1 MSSTAPIVV
10 VTEPEFRRAEA
21 VFASSPLTCVA
32 APPVEADLVQA
43 IRAAGA
49 QHAVLGPFVYKDS
62 LYAAFQ
68 PGAVLARYGVGHD
81 GIDKARATRAGL
93 FCTNTPGVLH
103 QSVAEL
109 TLLLILAAA
118 RHLEQ
123 VTRSMRARQ
132 WAPRPG
138 VELRGKTLALVGC
151 GTIGRATAHI
161 AKAGFGM
168 RVVGYRRSGGPSTGD
183 EGFDT
188 ITSDFADAVRG
199 ADYVSL
205 HIPASSA
212 NMGFIDRDRLSLFE
226 KHAWLINTARGAVV
240 DERALYDA
248 LAAERIGGAA
258 IDVYD
263 REPYE
268 PAEAGKDLRT
278 LSNVIVVPHIGSNT
292 AEANIRMAE
301 RALRNIT
308 LAERG
313 EFAQM
318 DLLNPDVLAGPAPR

>member
-1 MSSTAPIVV
+1 MSSSAPVVV

-21 VFASSPLTCVA
+21 VFTSSPLTCVA
-32 APPVEADLVQA
+32 APPVEADLVQTILA
-43 IRAAGA
+43 TGA
-49 QHAVLGPFVYKDS
+49 RHAVLGPFVYKDS
-62 LYAAFQ
+62 LYAAFP

-109 TLLLILAAA
+109 TLLLILASA

-123 VTRSMRARQ
+123 VTRSMRASQ
-132 WAPRPG
+132 WSPRPG

-151 GTIGRATAHI
+151 GTIGRATAQI

-168 RVVGYRRSGGPSTGD
+168 RIVGYRRSGGASAGD
-183 EGFDT
+183 EDFDA

-205 HIPASSA
+205 HIPATSA
-212 NMGFIDRDRLSLFE
+212 NMGFINEDRLSLLE

-278 LSNVIVVPHIGSNT
+278 LPNVIVVPHIGSNT

-313 EFAQM
+313 EFARM
-318 DLLNPDVLAGPAPR
+318 DLLNPDVLAGRAGG

>member
-1 MSSTAPIVV
+1 MSSTAPVVV

-21 VFASSPLTCVA
+21 AFTSSSLTCVA

-43 IRAAGA
+43 ILATGA
-49 QHAVLGPFVYKDS
+49 RHAVLGPFVYKDA
-62 LYAAFQ
+62 LYAAFP

-123 VTRSMRARQ
+123 VTRSMRAGQ

-151 GTIGRATAHI
+151 GTIGRATAQI

-168 RVVGYRRSGGPSTGD
+168 RVVGYRRSGGASAGD
-183 EGFDT
+183 EDFDT

-205 HIPASSA
+205 HIPASPA
-212 NMGFIDRDRLSLFE
+212 NMAFINEDRLSLLE
-226 KHAWLINTARGAVV
+226 KHAWLINTARGAVA

-248 LAAERIGGAA
+248 LAAGRIGGAA

-313 EFAQM
+313 EFSQM
-318 DLLNPDVLAGPAPR
+318 DLLNPDVLAGPAPS

>member
-21 VFASSPLTCVA
+21 VFTSSPLTCVA
-32 APPVEADLVQA
+32 APPLEKDLVQA
-43 IRAAGA
+43 IRATGA
-49 QHAVLGPFVYKDS
+49 RHAVLGPFVYKES
-62 LYAAFQ
+62 LYAALA
-68 PGAVLARYGVGHD
+68 PGGVLARYGVGHD
-81 GIDKARATRAGL
+81 GINKARATQAGL

-109 TLLLILAAA
+109 TLLMILAAA
-118 RHLEQ
+118 RHFEEL
-123 VTRSMRARQ
+123 TRSMRAGQ
-132 WAPRPG
+132 WSPRPG
-138 VELRGKTLALVGC
+138 VELRGKTLAIIGC
-151 GTIGRATAHI
+151 GTIGRATARM
-161 AKAGFGM
+161 AKAGFAM
-168 RVVGYRRSGGPSTGD
+168 RVVGYRRSGGAPAGD
-183 EGFDT
+183 EDFDA

-212 NMGFIDRDRLSLFE
+212 NMGFINQDRLSLLD

-268 PAEAGKDLRT
+268 PAAAGKDLRA
-278 LSNVIVVPHIGSNT
+278 LSNAIVVPHRQQHRGG
-292 AEANIRMAE
+292 EHPHG
-301 RALRNIT
+301 RARVEEHH
-308 LAERG
+308 ACR
-313 EFAQM
+313 
-318 DLLNPDVLAGPAPR
+318 RR